1 MTSNA
6 TSFALT
12 SLVCGAV
19 ACTSFACAQSWQTA
33 PQSPSQLPPAQSDRM
48 PRLEAAMPRELG
60 RETTQALITPEEFQR
75 REKGPPVRMPAEQIE
90 AAKDR

>member
-19 ACTSFACAQSWQTA
+19 ACTSFALAQSRQTA
-33 PQSPSQLPPAQSDRM
+33 PQSPSQLPPAQSGS
-48 PRLEAAMPRELG
+48 EAAMPGELG
-60 RETTQALITPEEFQR
+60 REKTQALITPEEFER
-75 REKGPPVRMPAEQIE
+75 REGGRPLRMPAEQTE